1 MAELVVTALSKRLG
15 GKPVVSDL
23 SLTVGSSEL
32 VCLLGPSGCGKTTT
46 LRMIGGFVAPDAGQI
61 TIGGKD
67 VTAVAPERRPTA
79 MVFQSYAL
87 WPNMTV
93 FKNVGFGLRLRK
105 LPKAEIADRVDQVL
119 QLVNLSHTAGRHPAQ
134 LSGGEQQRV
143 ALARALVL
151 EPDLLLLDEP
161 LSNLDARLRVAVREE
176 IREIQQRLKIATLF
190 VTHDQDEALSISDRI
205 AVMSGGKIE
214 QFDRPAVVYRRPA
227 TTFVAGFVGSMN
239 FFRARVEPGRLVLAD
254 GTVLPCQSLAE
265 AGAEAREFDAAVR
278 PEDVLVQAAG
288 HGDESAADPGATATV
303 THVVPR
309 GHFSEVVLDI
319 GGTVTLRTY
328 VGPGDEP
335 GVAEQ
340 MTVRIRRVLLYRDG
354 VLAPERDTS
363 SGSVTAGVA
372 GS

>member
-15 GKPVVSDL
+15 GKSVVSDL

-46 LRMIGGFVAPDAGQI
+46 LRMIGGFVTPDAGQI

-190 VTHDQDEALSISDRI
+190 VTHDQDEAQSISDRI
-205 AVMSGGKIE
+205 AVMSDGKIE

-227 TTFVAGFVGSMN
+227 TNFVAGFVGSMN

-254 GTVLPCQSLAE
+254 GTVLPCESLPE
-265 AGAEAREFDAAVR
+265 AGAEAEELDAAVR
-278 PEDVLVQAAG
+278 PEDVLVQVAG
-288 HGDESAADPGATATV
+288 GDESAAQPSATATV

-309 GHFSEVVLDI
+309 GHFSEVVLSI
-319 GGTVTLRTY
+319 GGKVSLRTY
-328 VGPGDEP
+328 VSPDDEP
-335 GVAEQ
+335 DVGQQ
-340 MTVRIRRVLLYRDG
+340 MAVRMRRVLLYRDG
-354 VLAPERDTS
+354 VLAEPDRPRGS
-363 SGSVTAGVA
+363 AAAGGSGS
-372 GS
+372 